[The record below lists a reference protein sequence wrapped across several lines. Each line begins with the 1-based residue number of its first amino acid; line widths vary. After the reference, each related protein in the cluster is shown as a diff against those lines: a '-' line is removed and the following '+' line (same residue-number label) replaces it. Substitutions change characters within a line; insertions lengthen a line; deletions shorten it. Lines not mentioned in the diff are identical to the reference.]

1 MNGTLYRALAGA
13 LMVGA
18 CTAAMAANDGQVRTS
33 QLLGSDPEYRET
45 WQDVVNKEERLPDWV
60 INLSG
65 VSRST
70 SAPSATSAPNDQM
83 TTVEEDGDKYLVGQ
97 LCETEQS
104 CASAR
109 LIVAFSWDK
118 DDAYGLLVTVP
129 AGLPADK
136 SPSRHTDKRW
146 LGKPD
151 KGMQQ
156 MLEEQLKNDPN
167 YY

>member
-1 MNGTLYRALAGA
+1 MKGTLYRALAGA

-45 WQDVVNKEERLPDWV
+45 WQKVVKKQERLPDWV

-65 VSRST
+65 AST
-70 SAPSATSAPNDQM
+70 EQM
-83 TTVEEDGDKYLVGQ
+83 TAIEEDGDKYLVGP

-104 CASAR
+104 CDSSR

-118 DDAYGLLVTVP
+118 DEAYALWVQVP

-146 LGKPD
+146 LGEPD
-151 KGMQQ
+151 DSMKQ
-156 MLEEQLKNDPN
+156 MLEEQLKKDPN

>member
-1 MNGTLYRALAGA
+1 MKRTLYRALAGA

-45 WQDVVNKEERLPDWV
+45 WQDVVKKEERLPDWV

-65 VSRST
+65 AST
-70 SAPSATSAPNDQM
+70 EQM
-83 TTVEEDGDKYLVGQ
+83 TALEEDGDKYLVGP

-104 CASAR
+104 CTSAR

-118 DDAYGLLVTVP
+118 EEAYALLVQVP
-129 AGLPADK
+129 AALPADK

-146 LGKPD
+146 LGDPD
-151 KGMQQ
+151 DGMKK
-156 MLEEQLKNDPN
+156 MLEEQLKKDPN